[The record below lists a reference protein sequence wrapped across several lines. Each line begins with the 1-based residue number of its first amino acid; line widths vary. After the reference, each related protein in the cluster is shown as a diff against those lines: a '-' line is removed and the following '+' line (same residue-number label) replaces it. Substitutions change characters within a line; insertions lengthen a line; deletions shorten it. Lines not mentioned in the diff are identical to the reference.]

1 MAISQIGM
9 IIRRRRMELGLSQED
24 LADGICAVTTL
35 SRIENGERMPTQNHL
50 EILLQRIGYS
60 DMMLQSYVDESDFVA
75 HEMKFKIRQAYI
87 ENDATKAQEL
97 LQQFEALVTKP
108 SAVDEQF
115 IMLHNVLLYPQRYS
129 KEERLQEMEKAICLT
144 YPKYKHGHFPF
155 LLSYE
160 EIVLLNNIAISQ
172 ARSGR
177 RKEAIDILY
186 SIVDYYDTHIV
197 NAEEA
202 LRTQVMTFYNLSKYL
217 GMENRF
223 EECIAICESGITL
236 AQKTG
241 RCQAFA
247 QTLYN
252 KAWALVKRGRKED
265 IDEAKK
271 LAKHALNVADAMGYA
286 DFAAHCNAFIEQNA
300 LM

>member
-1 MAISQIGM
+1 
-9 IIRRRRMELGLSQED
+9 MELGLSQED

-60 DMMLQSYVDESDFVA
+60 DMMIQSYVDEAYFVA
-75 HEMKFKIRQAYI
+75 HELKFKIRQAYI

-97 LQQFEALVTKP
+97 LQQFKTLVAKP
-108 SAVDEQF
+108 SAIDEQF
-115 IMLHNVLLYPQRYS
+115 ILLHDVLLYPQRYS
-129 KEERLQEMEKAICLT
+129 KEEKLRKMEEAICLT
-144 YPKYKHGHFPF
+144 YPKYKQGHFPF

-160 EIVLLNNIAISQ
+160 EIVLLNNIAIFN
-172 ARSGR
+172 ADCGH

-186 SIVDYYDTHIV
+186 SVADYYDTHMV

-202 LRTQVMTFYNLSKYL
+202 LRTEPMTLYNLSKYL
-217 GMENRF
+217 GLENRF
-223 EECIAICESGITL
+223 DECIAVCERGIQL

-241 RCQAFA
+241 RSQVFA

-252 KAWALVKRGRKED
+252 KAWALVKRNRKED
-265 IDEAKK
+265 LDEAKE
-271 LAKHALNVADAMGYA
+271 LATHALNVA
-286 DFAAHCNAFIEQNA
+286 NAFGYLLFSKHCREFIEKNA
-300 LM
+300 FM

>member
-60 DMMLQSYVDESDFVA
+60 DMMIQSYVDESDFVA

-87 ENDATKAQEL
+87 EKDATKAQEL
-97 LQQFEALVTKP
+97 LQQFKALVAKP
-108 SAVDEQF
+108 SAIDEQF
-115 IMLHNVLLYPQRYS
+115 IRLHDVILYPQKYS
-129 KEERLQEMEKAICLT
+129 KEERLQELEDAICLT
-144 YPKYKHGHFPF
+144 HPRYKCGHFPF

-160 EIVLLNNIAISQ
+160 EIVLLNNIALSH
-172 ARSGR
+172 AHCGR
-177 RKEAIDILY
+177 RKETIDILY
-186 SIVDYYDTHIV
+186 SIVDYYDTHMV

-202 LRTQVMTFYNLSKYL
+202 LRTEPMTLYNLSKYL
-217 GMENRF
+217 GLENRF
-223 EECIAICESGITL
+223 DECIRICDRGIQL

-241 RCQAFA
+241 RCQIFP

-252 KAWALVKRGRKED
+252 KAWALVKRNRPED
-265 IDEAKK
+265 FEEAKE
-271 LAKHALNVADAMGYA
+271 LANYALNVANALGYVP
-286 DFAAHCNAFIEQNA
+286 FAAHCQMFIEANA
-300 LM
+300 LI

>member
-1 MAISQIGM
+1 
-9 IIRRRRMELGLSQED
+9 MELGLSQED

-60 DMMLQSYVDESDFVA
+60 DMMIQSYVDEAYFVA
-75 HEMKFKIRQAYI
+75 HELKFKIRQAYI

-97 LQQFEALVTKP
+97 LQQFNALVAKP
-108 SAVDEQF
+108 SAIDEQF
-115 IMLHNVLLYPQRYS
+115 ILLHDVLLYPQRYS
-129 KEERLQEMEKAICLT
+129 KEEKLRKMEEAICLT
-144 YPKYKHGHFPF
+144 YPKYKQGHFPF

-160 EIVLLNNIAISQ
+160 EIVLLNNIAIFN
-172 ARSGR
+172 ADCGR

-186 SIVDYYDTHIV
+186 SVADYYDTHMV

-202 LRTQVMTFYNLSKYL
+202 LRTEPMTLYNLSKYL
-217 GMENRF
+217 GLENRF
-223 EECIAICESGITL
+223 DECIAICERGIQL

-241 RCQAFA
+241 RSQAFA

-252 KAWALVKRGRKED
+252 KAWALVKRNREEDLTVAKE
-265 IDEAKK
+265 
-271 LAKHALNVADAMGYA
+271 LAYHALNVA
-286 DFAAHCNAFIEQNA
+286 NAFGKPYIATQCQVFIKTNA
-300 LM
+300 LE